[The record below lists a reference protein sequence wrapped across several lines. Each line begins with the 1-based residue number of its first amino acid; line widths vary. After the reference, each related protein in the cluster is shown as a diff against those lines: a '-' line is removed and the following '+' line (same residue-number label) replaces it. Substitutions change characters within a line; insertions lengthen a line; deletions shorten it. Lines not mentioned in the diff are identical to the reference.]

1 MKLVSWLP
9 LVALSLVGSAG
20 ALAQNNTPP
29 AHTTEQSASPSQN
42 KGNSGTAPAEMGATG
57 WTGGT
62 RGQTHDSA
70 TSTGQGNSGTNS
82 AAAQDQPAMATGGD
96 LKGPPAKFPANKT
109 PE

>member
-1 MKLVSWLP
+1 MKLVSLTP
-9 LVALSLVGSAG
+9 LVALLLMVSAG

-29 AHTTEQSASPSQN
+29 ASTMEKPSTTSQSKDS
-42 KGNSGTAPAEMGATG
+42 SGTSPVEMGATG

-70 TSTGQGNSGTNS
+70 TGTGRGDSGTNS
-82 AAAQDQPAMATGGD
+82 PAAQDQPAMATGGD